1 MPVFPMTKFRNGDL
15 FVKSSFTIKSFQ
27 NGINL
32 RLNPETPFEVLLQ
45 EIAQKFSGSRAFF
58 GSADIALSLEG
69 RELSSW
75 QEMEILDVISENS
88 DLNVICIVG
97 KEDASQ
103 NNFIKALQTL
113 QSKLPGGD
121 YAQFYRGT
129 VRDGDVLQMEDSII
143 ILGDVNPGCV
153 VTSSKNIIIMGGL
166 YGEAYA
172 GQDCKENAF
181 VIALEMEPEA
191 LGVGNF
197 KYGQP
202 KKGKWRIQPKIQPKI
217 AFLRDEEVVLEP
229 LTKDILENI

>member
-1 MPVFPMTKFRNGDL
+1 MKG
-15 FVKSSFTIKSFQ
+15 SFTIKSFQ

-32 RLNPETPFEVLLQ
+32 KLNPETPFEVLLQ
-45 EIAQKFSGSRAFF
+45 DIADKFSSSRAFF

-69 RELSSW
+69 RELSSQ
-75 QEMEILDVISENS
+75 QEMEILDIISENS
-88 DLNVICIVG
+88 DLNVLCIVG
-97 KEDASQ
+97 KDDASQ

-129 VRDGDVLQMEDSII
+129 VQNGDVLEMEDSII

-172 GQDCKENAF
+172 GQDCQENAF
-181 VIALEMEPEA
+181 VIALEMEPEV

-197 KYGQP
+197 KYRP
-202 KKGKWRIQPKIQPKI
+202 SRKGKWRIQPKIQPKI
-217 AFLRDEEVVLEP
+217 AYLKEDEVMLEP
-229 LTKDILENI
+229 LTKDILESL